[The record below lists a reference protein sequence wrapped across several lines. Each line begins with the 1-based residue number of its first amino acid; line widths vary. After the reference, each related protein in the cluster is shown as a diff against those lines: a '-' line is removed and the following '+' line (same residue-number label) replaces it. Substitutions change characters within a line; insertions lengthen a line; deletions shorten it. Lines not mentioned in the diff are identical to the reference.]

1 MIYEYGYYINEHR
14 NQTLDTGKV
23 IFPHIGKLDIQPMD
37 EVIIDGKK
45 MVVSYY
51 KATVAVYGTP
61 NTYNYEVELVS
72 HTIKL
77 QRILLPN
84 RSITQPLEGGKKSI
98 WDIISQYLELYAP
111 DYDVLQTDEL
121 QAFTEGID
129 APEMAWNNPTLFE
142 VLNDLLSVV
151 KSVVTMPD
159 SVTISY
165 IKRDEIGSAIPSS
178 SYYNIEYA
186 QSTEQY
192 AHTLQ
197 SELKN
202 VYVDYV
208 NYRSQRIT
216 PRTIGSPVLNTDN
229 VSLILEKPIGLV
241 TKVVLSTVITEQVDE
256 VEGVPVYD
264 DIRYDVDITSHV
276 VPKQVYDLAYVS
288 NTTGPVTG
296 NYKRDLLYY
305 NVGGTTI
312 DGLAYN
318 ETTWFAGITAPSAI
332 ENIFYNET
340 SGKSLG
346 ILADF
351 WDDISFYVEYIT
363 AEDVKFNT
371 DRDITVKHDSM
382 MPNAQTTSYVDLLG
396 FSKYNKQLVNSMAN
410 DTAIIYGRV
419 DTFDDVPALGDYID
433 DYLLSQRTIVYEDGY
448 VEYTAEL
455 QKNHFAAISYT
466 GINAE
471 RRYTS
476 IASASDALLSHHL
489 NKLDFLITK
498 EEFTSTMPLLEY
510 LWSIGAENMQIGLVT
525 FDTDV
530 QDAYGI
536 IGSIHY
542 TVDSVL
548 YSIRM
553 EDNYNVAISQEDV
566 GVKVNQSYTPYV
578 DSEGEFTSFVAK
590 FYIGEQNTD
599 MASDD
604 RTTYLAA
611 LDKARA
617 LPKLLFTP
625 DGNDLIYET
634 DILYRYKD
642 DREITAETW
651 QFTVKGDEGIYVTD
665 KFFRDS
671 AFFNNP
677 KTLKV
682 LYSTTH
688 TYNRFS
694 NVAVGIDASATI
706 TVVGN
711 KLQVTSAATG
721 VTSWALTNVIGD
733 AYILVNG
740 DICDLYMKALDG
752 KTYLSGA
759 ASATLTLIGSAS
771 GWKST
776 DYVGEASGILTLI
789 GNAGGYKSTDFIGS
803 ASGLLTLVGEA
814 VGYKSTNY
822 VGSASGVVTLTGSAE
837 GVAVMMTVLEGS
849 ASGILTLTGEA
860 SGTMYETPWTVTF
873 LDHDASVLKVEQV
886 LQGNNATPPSNPTR
900 TGYTFTGWVGD
911 YTGVIQDEVIVAQYT
926 ANTYTVYFSANGGS
940 TVSNKTVTFGSTYGT
955 LATPIQNDWVFLG
968 WYTSTAYTTQVTS
981 GTVVTTANN
990 HTLYARWVRY
1000 YWSSGGSSPV
1010 GGNSCSSS
1018 NDVGNIVCDTGVVSC
1033 SWNPIGISYTSTTD
1047 VSSNSGSSCM
1057 STAYKTECTLIS
1069 APSYGW
1075 VAGGSAIT
1083 PSQLCST
1090 ASHVG
1095 NVRGEIVSCSWGS
1108 IIDSYFSTIDRTTS
1122 NPNCYRDETRTS
1134 CTYVSGNWLCEVTEA
1149 NRTYGNFETCTLV
1162 SQAEYTCTDYEA
1174 VQEFGYVSC
1183 SKCEVTYK

>member
-1 MIYEYGYYINEHR
+1 MITLNGVNMIYEYGYYINEHR

-84 RSITQPLEGGKKSI
+84 RSITQPFEGGKKSI

-165 IKRDEIGSAIPSS
+165 IKRDEIGSAIPEA
-178 SYYNIEYA
+178 SYYNIEYS

-202 VYVDYV
+202 VNVDYV

-241 TKVVLSTVITEQVDE
+241 TKVVLSTVITEQVDK

-318 ETTWFAGITAPSAI
+318 ETTWFAWITAPSAI

-346 ILADF
+346 ILSDF

-604 RTTYLAA
+604 RTIYLAA

-642 DREITAETW
+642 NREITAETW

-688 TYNRFS
+688 TYDRFS
-694 NVAVGIDASATI
+694 TVAVGTDASATI

-711 KLQVTSAATG
+711 KLSVTSAVTG
-721 VTSWALTNVIGD
+721 ATSWALTNVIGD
-733 AYILVNG
+733 TYIMVNG

-789 GNAGGYKSTDFIGS
+789 GSATGYKSTDFIGS
-803 ASGLLTLVGEA
+803 ASGLLTLVGQA
-814 VGYKSTNY
+814 IDYKSTDY
-822 VGSASGVVTLTGSAE
+822 VGSASGVLTLTGSAI
-837 GVAVMMTVLEGS
+837 GS
-849 ASGILTLTGEA
+849 MNQTSF
-860 SGTMYETPWTVTF
+860 TVTF
-873 LDHDASVLKVEQV
+873 KDWNGTTLKSQTTSYGGSV
-886 LQGNNATPPSNPTR
+886 TPPTNPSR
-900 TGYTFTGWVGD
+900 VGYTFTGWSGD
-911 YTGVIQDEVIVAQYT
+911 YTGVIQDEVVVATYT
-926 ANTYTVYFSANGGS
+926 ANTYTVYFNENGGGA
-940 TVSNKTVTFGSTYGT
+940 VADKTVTFGSTYGT
-955 LATPIQNDWVFLG
+955 LPTPSQSGWTFLG

-990 HTLYARWVRY
+990 HTLYAHWARY

-1018 NDVGNIVCDTGVVSC
+1018 NDVGNIVCDTGIISC
-1033 SWNPIGISYTSTTD
+1033 SWNPIGIPYTSTTD
-1047 VSSNSGSSCM
+1047 ESDNVSASCYDA
-1057 STAYKTECTLIS
+1057 AYKTECVLTTP
-1069 APSYGW
+1069 PSYGW
-1075 VAGGSAIT
+1075 VAGGSALT

-1090 ASHVG
+1090 ANHVG
-1095 NVRGEIVSCSWGS
+1095 NVRGEVVSCSWGS
-1108 IIDSYFSTIDRTTS
+1108 IIDTYFSTINESTS
-1122 NPNCYRDETRTS
+1122 NPNCYTHSTRTV
-1134 CTYVSGNWLCEVTEA
+1134 CTNVGGNWLCEVSLA
-1149 NRTYGNFETCTLV
+1149 DRTYGNFETCTLV

>member
-84 RSITQPLEGGKKSI
+84 RSITQPFEGGKKSI

-165 IKRDEIGSAIPSS
+165 IKRDEIGSAIPEA
-178 SYYNIEYA
+178 SYYNIEYS

-202 VYVDYV
+202 VNVDYV

-241 TKVVLSTVITEQVDE
+241 TKVVLSTVITEQVDK

-318 ETTWFAGITAPSAI
+318 ETTWFAWITAPSAI

-346 ILADF
+346 ILSDF

-604 RTTYLAA
+604 RTIYLAA

-642 DREITAETW
+642 NREITAETW

-688 TYNRFS
+688 TYDRFS
-694 NVAVGIDASATI
+694 TVAVGTDASATI

-711 KLQVTSAATG
+711 KLSVTSAVTG
-721 VTSWALTNVIGD
+721 ATSWALTNVIGD
-733 AYILVNG
+733 TYIMVNG

-789 GNAGGYKSTDFIGS
+789 GSATGYKSTDFIGS
-803 ASGLLTLVGEA
+803 ASGLLTLVGQA
-814 VGYKSTNY
+814 IDYKSTDY
-822 VGSASGVVTLTGSAE
+822 VGSASGVLTLTGSAI
-837 GVAVMMTVLEGS
+837 GS
-849 ASGILTLTGEA
+849 MNQTSF
-860 SGTMYETPWTVTF
+860 TVTF
-873 LDHDASVLKVEQV
+873 KDWNGTTLKSQTTSYGGSV
-886 LQGNNATPPSNPTR
+886 TPPTNPSR
-900 TGYTFTGWVGD
+900 VGYTFTGWSGD
-911 YTGVIQDEVIVAQYT
+911 YTGVIQDEVVVATYT
-926 ANTYTVYFSANGGS
+926 ANTYTVYFNENGGGA
-940 TVSNKTVTFGSTYGT
+940 VADKTVTFGSTYGT
-955 LATPIQNDWVFLG
+955 LPTPSQSGWTFLG

-990 HTLYARWVRY
+990 HTLYAHWARY

-1018 NDVGNIVCDTGVVSC
+1018 NDVGNIVCDTGIISC
-1033 SWNPIGISYTSTTD
+1033 SWNPIGIPYTSTTD
-1047 VSSNSGSSCM
+1047 ESDNVSASCYDA
-1057 STAYKTECTLIS
+1057 AYKTECVLTTP
-1069 APSYGW
+1069 PSYGW
-1075 VAGGSAIT
+1075 VAGGSALT

-1090 ASHVG
+1090 ANHVG
-1095 NVRGEIVSCSWGS
+1095 NVRGEVVSCSWGS
-1108 IIDSYFSTIDRTTS
+1108 IIDTYFSTINESTS
-1122 NPNCYRDETRTS
+1122 NPNCYTHSTRTV
-1134 CTYVSGNWLCEVTEA
+1134 CTNVGGNWLCEVSLA
-1149 NRTYGNFETCTLV
+1149 DRTYGNFETCTLV